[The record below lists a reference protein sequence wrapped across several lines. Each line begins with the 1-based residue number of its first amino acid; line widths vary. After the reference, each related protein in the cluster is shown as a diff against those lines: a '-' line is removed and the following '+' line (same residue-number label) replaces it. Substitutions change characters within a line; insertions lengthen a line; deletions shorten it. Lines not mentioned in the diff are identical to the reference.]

1 MNRPNRP
8 NRPGRL
14 AVGLVGA
21 GRVGAVLGSALRAA
35 GHEII
40 GVWAATESA
49 RERADAL
56 LPGVPVGDL
65 AEVARQSDLVVVSVA
80 EDDLP
85 GTVALLAREGA
96 LHPGQILVHTARTG
110 LDVLAPATALGVAG
124 LAIRPTMTFTGTSLD
139 LARLEGTAF
148 LVTAPPAVLPVG
160 QALVVEM
167 GGEPVIVPDAARA
180 ACDAALTMVT
190 EHLGALVLLA
200 RSVAAR
206 AGVTATG
213 EDVDGP
219 SRLVAHAA
227 RSALEAALTMREL
240 DGPASRADLP
250 ALASHLAALDAF
262 DRLDALEAPDGP
274 QARDTA
280 TSGAD
285 PAFPDPV
292 RVGSVYRALAG
303 AAARLTRSDSPPAHG
318 GEPTA
323 AASDGVVLRLLGIE

>member
-1 MNRPNRP
+1 MNRPG
-8 NRPGRL
+8 RPGRL

-35 GHEII
+35 GHEIT

-49 RERADAL
+49 RDRADAL

-80 EDDLP
+80 EEDLP

-110 LDVLAPATALGVAG
+110 LEVLAPATALGVAG

-139 LARLEGTAF
+139 LARLEGAAF
-148 LVTAPPAVLPVG
+148 LVTAPPAVLPIG

-206 AGVTATG
+206 AGATATG

-240 DGPASRADLP
+240 DGPAARADLP
-250 ALASHLAALDAF
+250 ALASHLAALDAL
-262 DRLDALEAPDGP
+262 DVSDALDVPEAN
-274 QARDTA
+274 DTA

-285 PAFPDPV
+285 PAHRADPAFPGPV
-292 RVGSVYRALAG
+292 RVGSVYRTLAG
-303 AAARLTRSDSPPAHG
+303 AAARLTRSDGPPPHG